1 MALPLRS
8 PAAATARAQDVIT
21 ARRSEIRARV
31 REITSELRR
40 LLHEDGRLRAGELAL
55 GVETEPQEDAVR

>member
-21 ARRSEIRARV
+21 ARRSEIRARL
-31 REITSELRR
+31 RELTTELRR
-40 LLHEDGRLRAGELAL
+40 LLHEDARLHAGELGL
-55 GVETEPQEDAVR
+55 GIETQEDP